1 MHKVFEEFPK
11 EFGVIVVLLT
21 IQQYIYN
28 TVGGYARS
36 LEVLEWYDE
45 YFSLINGIALII
57 GGFLANNYS
66 DFRLILRNTMFG
78 IIGGGILVYTNSVF
92 GSLLGIILFQITNC
106 IFFITIFI
114 RVGQYI
120 TSVNSLKIKSFLFI
134 TFLHNI
140 PLMIIYLI
148 GMTFLALDFQKGKF
162 VLLSLGIIA
171 ALYLIDKLKLSIIP
185 KPTVG
190 QKNSNFIFIL
200 IGAIFISILGSLA
213 IEFSQIMEPPENQDK
228 SIFLLVM
235 VISLI
240 IFGGVI
246 YWVFRKNKKVEIDL
260 IKLLIWGFSILML
273 LYLVDF
279 VFFRFDYQSIIA
291 LIFTL
296 SYFNYGILFL
306 PVLLTILT
314 HNYLEQQ
321 KGIVLGVFFGF
332 TFLGGY
338 FFTLNFDI
346 NSHQYFS
353 LIMISIILLIIPFLL
368 KYRKEL
374 EDILR
379 LKLPQEIDPVEEE
392 LADPFDHLIEE

>member
-346 NSHQYFS
+346 NFHQYFS